1 MNNVQISDNGKL
13 LTEFT
18 LKMSTLI
25 DTGVSIVRSLY
36 ILEKDL
42 SKPFADVVCDMKQHI
57 MDGANLSD
65 AMTTHSEI
73 FSSFYVKMI
82 HVGEIGGILEESFRY
97 LAEFL
102 DEGWKIQQ
110 LTGQKVNWEWM
121 LSPANLQMPSDWIEL
136 SEQQKIIISMMFC
149 RSLGMMLTAGVPMNL
164 SLEVAADL
172 LPLVQREQIQALSK
186 CVIDQQIVSALDDI
200 GILHQFASGIL
211 KVGEASGLLNVTLE
225 KVAQVYERLLISGIM

>member
-1 MNNVQISDNGKL
+1 MQVLDNEKM

-42 SKPFADVVCDMKQHI
+42 PKSFAEVVCNMKQQI

-65 AMTTHSEI
+65 AMTSHSEI

-82 HVGEIGGILEESFRY
+82 HVGEIGGILEDSFRY

-102 DEGWKIQQ
+102 EEGWKFWQ
-110 LTGQKVNWEWM
+110 LTGQKAEWQWI
-121 LSPANLQMPSDWIEL
+121 LSHANTQMPDNWTEL
-136 SEQQKIIISMMFC
+136 TEQQKLIISMMFC
-149 RSLGMMLTAGVPMNL
+149 RSLGMMLTAGVPANL
-164 SLEVAADL
+164 SMEVAADL
-172 LPLVQREQIQALSK
+172 LPSVQREQVQALSK
-186 CVIDQQIVSALDDI
+186 CVIEQQMVSALDDI
-200 GILHQFASGIL
+200 GILHQFTSGIL

-225 KVAQVYERLLISGIM
+225 RVAGIYERLLKSGIL